1 MKSVL
6 KTALVAL
13 MAGAASSAVC
23 GWTLVESVVCAS
35 IGELTRACIL
45 VPKFANIQSLSSGLG
60 AH

>member
-13 MAGAASSAVC
+13 MAGAASTSVC
-23 GWTLVESVVCAS
+23 GWILVELVVCAS
-35 IGELTRACIL
+35 IEEIARACIL

-60 AH
+60 TH